1 MPTVAAI
8 GISAGVGIYSAHKN
22 AQASKQASNVQVQT
36 SDKAMAYQQAAQKQA
51 MDFAVQMRNAPLR
64 GPGPAQSYLSHL
76 MGVPGGSSSGAT
88 AYSLKPQGQDPNG
101 YMSLMARPGTQPPT
115 GPSLGAPG
123 MGQPSMGMQ
132 SAPPPSGG
140 LGAPGMGQ
148 PGMGQG
154 AVMPKVGDIKVF
166 PNGNRGRWDGQGWE
180 HV

>member
-8 GISAGVGIYSAHKN
+8 GISAGVGIWSAHQN
-22 AQASKQASNVQVQT
+22 AKAAKEASNVQVQT

-76 MGVPGGSSSGAT
+76 MGVPGGSSSGAPPST

-101 YMSLMARPGTQPPT
+101 YMSLMGRPGTQPPT

-123 MGQPSMGMQ
+123 MGQPSLGMPSAQ
-132 SAPPPSGG
+132 SVG
-140 LGAPGMGQ
+140 PGMVLLEAPTGERQ
-148 PGMGQG
+148 AFPEAQAQALIARG
-154 AVMPKVGDIKVF
+154 AKRVS
-166 PNGNRGRWDGQGWE
+166 
-180 HV
+180 